1 MNARVL
7 ELAYNMASYVH
18 HSGHPRYDGGHSEPE
33 ESCQHLDCVA
43 VREARVPEDP
53 QLLGST
59 IRRALPI
66 ANLQLLHE
74 CLTGAQLAAKLK
86 PPACRVTFLTSTDN
100 FVPSDALD
108 PATARNVGV
117 VIWIPRTIYQGK
129 VTIIQGT
136 V

>member
-43 VREARVPEDP
+43 VREARTPEDP

-66 ANLQLLHE
+66 ANLQIIGE
-74 CLTGAQLAAKLK
+74 CLTGAQIAKGKPLAT
-86 PPACRVTFLTSTDN
+86 RVTFLTSAEN
-100 FVPSDALD
+100 FTPGDALD
-108 PATARNVGV
+108 PETARNIGV
-117 VIWIPRTIYQGK
+117 VIWIPRAIYQGK
-129 VTIIQGT
+129 V
-136 V
+136 